1 MCHFIPTRK
10 IILHGFHLDK
20 KKQEQK
26 IIKTSRFFEKNV
38 LMERCMHS
46 GKLELCKAV
55 IKNGGKQQR
64 KMDPKKKY
72 GGRELKNEAQFFAL
86 LAAYYHFH
94 FRPCWPHKVFG
105 THVFLY
111 FLGPMQVFPFFTY

>member
-1 MCHFIPTRK
+1 
-10 IILHGFHLDK
+10 
-20 KKQEQK
+20 
-26 IIKTSRFFEKNV
+26 
-38 LMERCMHS
+38 MERCMHS

-86 LAAYYHFH
+86 LLAYYHFH
-94 FRPCWPHKVFG
+94 FRPCWLHRVFG

-111 FLGPMQVFPFFTY
+111 FLGPMHVFPFFHVLDFYDGLLRRGVASHPIHPP